1 MTQAWVQIRDHPVC
15 DRCLGLDIGGV
26 VRVPQEEI
34 RLAGPEQAEIVCFCR
49 GWEGECERVQRAG
62 QGMGLF
68 GQLGPANHQLRLR
81 RCWAPDPGWV
91 APP

>member
-62 QGMGLF
+62 QGVVRPTRARQPPAQA
-68 GQLGPANHQLRLR
+68 QLVSTRLALRK
-81 RCWAPDPGWV
+81 AKPHP
-91 APP
+91 